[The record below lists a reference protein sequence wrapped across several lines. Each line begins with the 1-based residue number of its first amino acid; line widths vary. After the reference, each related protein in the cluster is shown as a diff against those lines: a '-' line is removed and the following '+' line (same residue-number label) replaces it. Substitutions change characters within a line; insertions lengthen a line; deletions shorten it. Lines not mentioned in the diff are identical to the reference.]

1 MKKVFRILLS
11 TTFALILALGLSS
24 CGECKHK
31 NMQSTATSATCTEKG
46 FTTYVCSDCN
56 YTYVDNYRC
65 PLGHNASDWITDK
78 EATCKETGS
87 KHTECTVCEEV
98 LETISIE
105 KLTAHTPV
113 TDPRVDPTFT
123 TTGLTE
129 GSHCSICEEVLV
141 AQNIIPVL
149 APKAS
154 LTSTILTVDGQ
165 NIYGVVDCYTA
176 KFDFSENVCVTN
188 DCGWIV
194 MQDGIIENKIAS
206 LSEGDNSFY
215 IHIVNPDQTFSAYKV
230 NIYRKHLYKVEF
242 KITVAGL
249 IPTQYVEEGCLA
261 QEPAITLPG
270 YTFFSWDYD
279 FSTPITSNITVNASW
294 KANEDTPYKVE
305 YYLENVDKNGY
316 DLIDSETQNLT
327 GTTDTT
333 VRASRKTFEHFEL
346 EETKSNLT
354 GRIKG
359 DGSTVLKLY
368 YERNSYIV
376 TSSDTSTG
384 TVSVSATPNYD
395 KRVTISAVANKG
407 YAFIG
412 WYSGDEL
419 VSDLPEYTFNIDR
432 NVVAKFDVL
441 PEMQGFFFESTP
453 ATCTITGIKDKSVT
467 EITIPEFVTSIGES
481 AFKLCTNLTSITI
494 PNSVTSIGD
503 SAFYSCKNLA
513 SVSIPNS
520 VTSIGICA
528 FDACTSLA
536 SVKIPASIKIISE
549 HMFSQCTSLT
559 SITIPDGITSIGAG
573 AFSKCSSLK
582 SVAIPD
588 SVTSI
593 DYHAF
598 SYCSSLKDL
607 DIPDS
612 VTSIGIY
619 AFYNCTGL
627 TSLIIPSS
635 VTSISDYMFE
645 DCTNLVNVTIPNSV
659 TSIGKY
665 AFSDCKSLAGIDIPN
680 SVTSIGIWAFYRCTG
695 LVSVTIP
702 DSVTSISD
710 HMFYCCQNLKT
721 VTIPDSVTSID
732 IWAFAHCTNRTSVT
746 IPTSVISIGND
757 AFYKCTNLTNVT
769 IPDGVTS
776 LSNNTF
782 YECTGLKSVT
792 IPTSVTIIGYS
803 AFFGCDS
810 LSSVYY
816 KGTRE
821 QWGNISIDSYNHNL
835 ANATCYYYSESEPV
849 ESGNYWYYDKN
860 GKITV
865 WK

>member
-31 NMQSTATSATCTEKG
+31 NMQSTVTSATCTEKG

-56 YTYVDNYRC
+56 YTYIDNYRC

-129 GSHCSICEEVLV
+129 GSHCGICEEVLV

-149 APKAS
+149 AQKAS
-154 LTSTILTVDGQ
+154 LTSTTLTVDGQ

-176 KFDFSENVCVTN
+176 KFDFSENVCITN

-242 KITVAGL
+242 KLTVAGL

-270 YTFFSWDYD
+270 YAFFSWDYD
-279 FSTPITSNITVNASW
+279 FSTPITSNITVNATW

-412 WYSGDEL
+412 WFSRDEL

-432 NVVAKFDVL
+432 NLVAKFEVL
-441 PEMQGFFFESTP
+441 TEMQGFFFKSTP
-453 ATCTITGIKDKSVT
+453 TTCTITGIKDKSVT
-467 EITIPEFVTSIGES
+467 EIKIPEFVTSIGES
-481 AFKLCTNLTSITI
+481 AFDSCTNITSIAI
-494 PNSVTSIGD
+494 PDSVTSIGD
-503 SAFYSCKNLA
+503 SAFFRCKNLA

-536 SVKIPASIKIISE
+536 SVKIPASIKIISD

-559 SITIPDGITSIGAG
+559 SITIPDGITSIGGG

-588 SVTSI
+588 SVTNI

-598 SYCSSLKDL
+598 SYCTSLESL

-612 VTSIGIY
+612 VTSIGAF
-619 AFYNCTGL
+619 AFYNCTAL

-635 VTSISDYMFE
+635 VTTINNYTFE
-645 DCTNLVNVTIPNSV
+645 GCKKLTNVTIPKSI
-659 TSIGKY
+659 TSIGSY
-665 AFSDCKSLAGIDIPN
+665 AFSSCESLVNIDIPN
-680 SVTSIGIWAFYRCTG
+680 SVTSIGSWAFYRCTG
-695 LVSVTIP
+695 LVNVTIP
-702 DSVTSISD
+702 DSITSISD
-710 HMFYCCQNLKT
+710 HMFYCCQNLKN
-721 VTIPDSVTSID
+721 VTIPDSVVSID
-732 IWAFAHCTNRTSVT
+732 IWAFSYCTSINNIYYEGTSEQW
-746 IPTSVISIGND
+746 SKISIGSDN
-757 AFYKCTNLTNVT
+757 APLGNA
-769 IPDGVTS
+769 S
-776 LSNNTF
+776 L
-782 YECTGLKSVT
+782 
-792 IPTSVTIIGYS
+792 
-803 AFFGCDS
+803 
-810 LSSVYY
+810 
-816 KGTRE
+816 
-821 QWGNISIDSYNHNL
+821 
-835 ANATCYYYSESEPV
+835 YYYSESMPV
-849 ESGNYWYYDKN
+849 QSGNYWYYDEN
-860 GKITV
+860 NKIAI